1 MPGFLGPN
9 INRLNGGLGQTAP
22 SDRNVAGLIFAQG
35 YEVGSTFQFAT
46 VYELNSIDD
55 AEALG
60 LSAATDNANDGDTT
74 ALCWYHISEFFRLNP
89 DGKLWVY
96 NGDGLTMATSFSVAG
111 GAADSIMQASANAVR
126 FMGVVSGFDPAAT
139 LTITDGFA
147 NFVGAGMTA
156 AQAWVEAK
164 AAQFVYIDVVVLE
177 GVAMAAPTGA
187 DLRDNDA
194 PQCRV
199 TAANDSTYLDEAGFA
214 AAFLKTGAV
223 GMELGSIGV
232 RMLSES
238 IGSVILERYPDG
250 KKGSANYSLTSTRQN
265 RWMTPGLS
273 SGVSSL
279 TLTQNQRETLQAN
292 GIGFVGQYEGYPGV
306 YISGDETCT
315 LVTDD
320 FDSINANRV
329 WNESARRV
337 RRALI
342 PRMNSRVIVYKTTG
356 RISPVT
362 IADWDGA
369 VRRELD
375 VLVNE
380 GEIAG
385 YRFILDPNQDVLA
398 TNKVVCKLT
407 VVKQGIAEEIE
418 GDIGFENPA
427 LAA

>member
-1 MPGFLGPN
+1 MSLQGPR

-22 SDRNVAGLIFAQG
+22 SDRNVGALIFAQG
-35 YEVGSTFQFAT
+35 YEVASTFVFDT
-46 VYELNSIDD
+46 TYELNSIDD

-60 LSAATDNANDGDTT
+60 LSAATDLSNAVDTT

-89 DGKLWVY
+89 DGKLWVH
-96 NGDGLTMATSFSVAG
+96 NGNTLTMATVFSVAG
-111 GAADSIMQASANAVR
+111 GAADTVLLDSNKSLRYI
-126 FMGVVSGFDPAAT
+126 GVVSGFDPTAT
-139 LTITDGFA
+139 LTIADGFA
-147 NFVGAGMTA
+147 NFVGAGRTA
-156 AQAWVEAK
+156 AQTWVEAR
-164 AAQFVYIDVVVLE
+164 AAEFIYIDVVVLE
-177 GVAMAAPTGA
+177 GVAMAAPTA
-187 DLRDNDA
+187 ANQRDNDA
-194 PQCRV
+194 SACAVVAASDHTYFEDEGFDTAFQK
-199 TAANDSTYLDEAGFA
+199 TAA
-214 AAFLKTGAV
+214 V
-223 GMELGSIGV
+223 GTVLGSIGV

-238 IGSVILERYPDG
+238 IGSVTLERYPDG
-250 KKGSANYSLTSTRQN
+250 KKGSANYTLTSTRQN

-273 SGVSSL
+273 SGVVAGSL
-279 TLTQNQRETLQAN
+279 TANQTQTLIDNAV
-292 GIGFVGQYEGYPGV
+292 IFVDSYEGYPGI
-306 YISGDETCT
+306 YLTGDQTCT

-329 WNESARRV
+329 WNESARRA

-342 PRMNSRVIVYKTTG
+342 PRMNSRVIVDPATG

-369 VRRELD
+369 VRREMD
-375 VLVNE
+375 VLVSE

-385 YRFILDPNQDVLA
+385 YRFVLDPNQDVLA
-398 TNKVVCKLT
+398 TNKVACKLT